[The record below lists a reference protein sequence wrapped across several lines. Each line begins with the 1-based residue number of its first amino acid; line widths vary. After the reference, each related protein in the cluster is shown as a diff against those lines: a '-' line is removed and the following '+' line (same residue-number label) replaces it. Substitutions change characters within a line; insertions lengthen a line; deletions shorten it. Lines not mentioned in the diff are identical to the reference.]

1 MSSYSHSFPHEG
13 TIAPDAVIHPGS
25 RVLGADSV
33 IGPGCEIGREAP
45 ATLINCQL
53 GSGVK
58 FGGGFAE
65 GSVFLDGANVASG
78 AHIRPGCLLE
88 EGASVA
94 HTVGLK
100 QTILLPFVTCG
111 SLINFCDCLMA
122 GGTGP
127 NDHSEVGSSFVHF
140 NFTPHADKATPSLF
154 GDVPFGVR
162 LDQPPV
168 FLGGQGGAVGPIRVA
183 YGTVLAAGS
192 VLRRDVLDPGCL
204 VVPEAPKAR
213 EKPYLPTHYRDVRR
227 RMHANLVYVGN
238 LRALR
243 SWYEQVRS
251 QVLTPELQ
259 TGALRVID
267 LVIAERIKWLG
278 RMEAKLT
285 ASRDHLAANGG
296 SAAVLDE
303 HDDWLEVWPQIES
316 FLGASDFG
324 GLPAPALSPSGP
336 YLDWV
341 RELNAD
347 ARDDISAWLGSI
359 VDEVTAFLPAP

>member
-13 TIAPDAVIHPGS
+13 TISPDAVIHPGS
-25 RVLGADSV
+25 RVLGAASV

-53 GSGVK
+53 GDGVK
-58 FGGGFAE
+58 FAGGFAE
-65 GSVFLDGANVASG
+65 GSVFLDGAKVGSG

-122 GGTGP
+122 GGTG
-127 NDHSEVGSSFVHF
+127 
-140 NFTPHADKATPSLF
+140 F

-168 FLGGQGGAVGPIRVA
+168 FLGGQGGAVGPVRVA
-183 YGTVLAAGS
+183 YGTVLAAGK
-192 VLRRDVLDPGCL
+192 VLRRDALDPGCL
-204 VVPEAPKAR
+204 VIPAELKAR

-243 SWYEQVRS
+243 AWYEEVRS
-251 QVLTPELQ
+251 RVLAPELQ
-259 TGALRVID
+259 AGALRVID
-267 LVIAERIKWLG
+267 TVLAERIKWLG
-278 RMEAKLT
+278 RMEAKLG

-316 FLGASDFG
+316 FLSNPDVG
-324 GLPAPALSPSGP
+324 GTPAPELRPDAP

-341 RELNAD
+341 RGLDPAT
-347 ARDDISAWLGSI
+347 RDDISAWLGSI
-359 VDEVTAFLPAP
+359 VEEVTAFFPED